1 MGKKVIVKE
10 VHLPIKEVEV
20 EEGFMEDVMGPKM
33 KFAGDTKYIS
43 LNRLNT
49 MFLVVNGMSGF
60 ELEENFLYVEND
72 GVMKDGLIP
81 HVQPARGTAYFVRV
95 TWVQDGYKKKPKLV
109 NVTDDDFIYARNF
122 MTDVYQ
128 RKLQENPYPMLF
140 S

>member
-10 VHLPIKEVEV
+10 VHQPIKEVEV